1 MKQILFLH
9 GGESFSSYD
18 SYLEWLK
25 NKQLNYENLKYAP
38 RWREWVAQQA
48 TNCDVL
54 TPNMPNAFNAVYD
67 EWMIYFEKILP
78 MLTGDVTLVGHS
90 LGGMFLARYFH
101 DHTLPKKVH
110 RIVLVAARYGGNE
123 DGSFVVTS
131 AKGIEKSAE
140 EVHLFHSED
149 DPLVPYADMAK
160 FKKDIPS
167 AIAHSFKTRGHF
179 VDSTFPEMLEL
190 ITQK

>member
-9 GGESFSSYD
+9 GGESFSDYEH
-18 SYLEWLK
+18 YLEWLK
-25 NKQLNYENLKYAP
+25 TKELDYERLKYAP

-48 TNCDVL
+48 AGCDVL

-67 EWMIYFEKILP
+67 EWVIYFEKMLP
-78 MLTGDVTLVGHS
+78 LLIVDVTLVGHS
-90 LGGMFLARYFH
+90 LGGMFLAKYFH
-101 DHTLPKKVH
+101 THTLPKKVH

-131 AKGIEKSAE
+131 AKGVEKSAE

-149 DPLVPYADMAK
+149 DLLVPYADMED
-160 FKKDIPS
+160 FKKDIPT
-167 AIAHSFKTRGHF
+167 AIVHSFKNRGHF
-179 VDSTFPEMLEL
+179 IDPTFPEMLEL
-190 ITQK
+190 VTQK

>member
-25 NKQLNYENLKYAP
+25 AKELDYDRLKYAP
-38 RWREWVAQQA
+38 RWREWIAEQA
-48 TNCDVL
+48 TDCDVL
-54 TPNMPNAFNAVYD
+54 TPNMPNSFNAVYA
-67 EWMIYFEKILP
+67 EWVIYFEKILP
-78 MLTGDVTLVGHS
+78 MLTGDVTIVGHS
-90 LGGMFLARYFH
+90 LGGMFLAKYFH
-101 DHTLPKKVH
+101 THKLDKKVH
-110 RIVLVAARYGGNE
+110 RIVLVAVRYGGDE

-131 AKGIEKSAE
+131 AKGVERSAE
-140 EVHLFHSED
+140 EIHLFHSED

-167 AIAHSFKTRGHF
+167 AIIHSFKTRGHF
-179 VDSTFPEMLEL
+179 IDSTFPEMLEL
-190 ITQK
+190 VTQK